1 MGIEVIISDENGV
14 SIDRHETAAK
24 LMRLEYYLNR
34 VSKRQKQLKK
44 VFQKQ
49 LGYEAERS
57 EAIHKGLKALGVKA
71 GIQERQ

>member
-14 SIDRHETAAK
+14 SIDRHETTAK

-57 EAIHKGLKALGVKA
+57 EAIQKGLTALGVKA
-71 GIQERQ
+71 GIQESQ

>member
-1 MGIEVIISDENGV
+1 MGIEVIISDENGL

-44 VFQKQ
+44 EDFSVRYGYTLVLILLFVLFVGAFQT
-49 LGYEAERS
+49 
-57 EAIHKGLKALGVKA
+57 I
-71 GIQERQ
+71 IDIF